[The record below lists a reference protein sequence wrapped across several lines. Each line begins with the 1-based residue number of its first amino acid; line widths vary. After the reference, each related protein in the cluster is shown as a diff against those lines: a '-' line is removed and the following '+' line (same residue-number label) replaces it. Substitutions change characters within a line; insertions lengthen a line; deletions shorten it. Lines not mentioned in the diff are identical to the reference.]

1 MTKKSH
7 LRQQCIERRQSLD
20 LAQKTIFSQ
29 RIQQHLEHFIRT
41 FFTHQS
47 LDILCYQ
54 SLPSEVSTA
63 DIFHQAPHHY
73 YAPVTHQSGHMHWQY
88 ITPETQWQTGSFHIS
103 EPMHGHVWKPSK
115 TPALLISPLVGFD
128 TAGNRIG
135 MGKGCFDR
143 WLATHQDD
151 IDCIIGL
158 AFSCQTCSHI
168 PVEPHDIPL
177 HTIITEE
184 GYISCQ
190 NNT

>member
-1 MTKKSH
+1 MIKSR
-7 LRQQCIERRQSLD
+7 LRQQCMDCRQVL
-20 LAQKTIFSQ
+20 SQ
-29 RIQQHLEHFIRT
+29 RQKEDFSRRIQRHLEHFIET
-41 FFTHQS
+41 SLPPTP

-54 SLPSEVSTA
+54 SLASEVSTA
-63 DIFHQAPHHY
+63 DIFHQGNHHY
-73 YAPVTHQSGHMHWQY
+73 YAPVTQHTGDMHWQSVHPN
-88 ITPETQWQTGSFHIS
+88 TRWKKGSFHIL
-103 EPMHGHVWKPSK
+103 EPVDGQTWQPRKSPN
-115 TPALLISPLVGFD
+115 LLICPIVGFD
-128 TAGNRIG
+128 YHGNRIG

-158 AFSCQTCSHI
+158 AFSCQACRTI

-190 NNT
+190 NT